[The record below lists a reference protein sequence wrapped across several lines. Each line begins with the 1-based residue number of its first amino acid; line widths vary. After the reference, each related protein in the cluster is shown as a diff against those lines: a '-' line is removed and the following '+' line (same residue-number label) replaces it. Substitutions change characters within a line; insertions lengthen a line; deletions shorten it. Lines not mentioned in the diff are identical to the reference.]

1 MHANQFWVT
10 DSGTPISEV
19 DTFQKYAGGV
29 SCGVGSC
36 DVRCLKPRQ
45 TTCDTQTQ
53 LQAGNGGSI
62 GSTRAIDQ
70 LTKQVEHRSISVC

>member
-29 SCGVGSC
+29 SCGVGDGAICRGGLLATPRRSC
-36 DVRCLKPRQ
+36 RQ
-45 TTCDTQTQ
+45 AM
-53 LQAGNGGSI
+53 AG
-62 GSTRAIDQ
+62 
-70 LTKQVEHRSISVC
+70 RSDPHVQ